1 MKKVLISTIA
11 LLLVGFPAI
20 AQSRLSGKVVSV
32 GDGDTVRVQQGNR
45 TLTVRLAC
53 VDAPEMKQ
61 APYGQQAATR
71 LKQLIPQGKAVQL
84 RPVTTDRYGRM
95 VAEVYVD
102 GQSINLSLVQEGQ
115 AVVYREYL
123 NGCAETQSQYLQAE
137 NVAKQKKL
145 GFWNQ
150 PNPVMPADFRSGRS
164 KPSRSSSKPV
174 QPKPA
179 QQRTALPACVNSDCD
194 CGDFSSWEEAQ
205 RVFQSFPND
214 PFGLDRDRD
223 GVACESL
230 RR

>member
-1 MKKVLISTIA
+1 M
-11 LLLVGFPAI
+11 
-20 AQSRLSGKVVSV
+20 
-32 GDGDTVRVQQGNR
+32 
-45 TLTVRLAC
+45 AC

-61 APYGQQAATR
+61 APYGQQAANR
-71 LKQLIPQGKAVQL
+71 LKQLLPQGKAVQL
-84 RPVTTDRYGRM
+84 RSVTTDRYGRM

-102 GQSINLSLVQEGQ
+102 GQSINLALVQEGQ
-115 AVVYREYL
+115 AIVYREYL

-137 NVAKQKKL
+137 NVAKQNKR

-150 PNPVMPADFRSGRS
+150 SNPVMPADFRAGRS

-174 QPKPA
+174 QQP
-179 QQRTALPACVNSDCD
+179 TSLPACVKSDCD

-205 RVFQSFPND
+205 RVFQAFPND
-214 PFGLDRDRD
+214 PFRLDRDRD

>member
-1 MKKVLISTIA
+1 MKKVLIATIA
-11 LLLVGFPAI
+11 LLLIGLPAV
-20 AQSRLSGKVVSV
+20 AQSRTSGKVVSV

-45 TLTVRLAC
+45 TVTVRLAC

-61 APYGQQAATR
+61 APYGQQAANR
-71 LKQLIPQGKAVQL
+71 LKQLLPQGKAVQL
-84 RPVTTDRYGRM
+84 RSVTTDRYGRM

-102 GQSINLSLVQEGQ
+102 GQSINLTLVQEGQ

-123 NGCAETQSQYLQAE
+123 NGCAETKSQYLQAE

-150 PNPVMPADFRSGRS
+150 PNPVMPADFRAGRS

-174 QPKPA
+174 QQP
-179 QQRTALPACVNSDCD
+179 TSLPACVNSDCD

-205 RVFQSFPND
+205 RVFQAFPND

>member
-1 MKKVLISTIA
+1 MKKALVSTIA
-11 LLLVGFPAI
+11 LLLIGLPAV
-20 AQSRLSGKVVSV
+20 AQSRTSGKVVSV
-32 GDGDTVRVQQGNR
+32 GDGDTVRAQQGNR
-45 TLTVRLAC
+45 TVTVRLAC

-61 APYGQQAATR
+61 APYGQQAANR
-71 LKQLIPQGKAVQL
+71 LKQLLPQGKAVQL
-84 RPVTTDRYGRM
+84 RSVTTDRYGRM

-102 GQSINLSLVQEGQ
+102 GQSINLTLVQEGQ

-123 NGCAETQSQYLQAE
+123 NGCAETKSQYLQAE

-150 PNPVMPADFRSGRS
+150 PNPVMPADFRAGRS
-164 KPSRSSSKPV
+164 KPSQSLS
-174 QPKPA
+174 KPA
-179 QQRTALPACVNSDCD
+179 QQSTALPACVNSDCD